1 MLHRASEH
9 VISACLVL
17 IAHMCLIEL
26 ANTLTGSGGF
36 VIGKQINFHH
46 YCAIGNKYEQ
56 MNVFIV

>member
-26 ANTLTGSGGF
+26 ANTLTGPGGF
-36 VIGKQINFHH
+36 VIGKQIN
-46 YCAIGNKYEQ
+46 YITIGPLVIKYEL
-56 MNVFIV
+56 MNVFKM